1 MKKITKI
8 LLFVLGAI
16 LIWNLFCFISL
27 VFFAFPTRTVQTLY
41 SPDGKHR
48 AVLKRMDAI
57 DLNFT
62 VKVDGKKVYSSPDFA
77 PNKRVDFQER
87 LVWDKTGTV
96 VVLDVTGRRLFGF
109 DIKSQ
114 KSLSDSELMLV
125 EYAPEPDQWEYG
137 FEGIWPENSIKK
149 IYQH

>member
-16 LIWNLFCFISL
+16 LIWHLFGFIYI
-27 VFFAFPTRTVQTLY
+27 VFFMFPVRTVQTLY
-41 SPDGKHR
+41 SPDGKHK
-48 AVLKRMDAI
+48 AVLKRMDSI

-62 VKVDGKKVYSSPDFA
+62 VKVDGTKVYTSPDFA
-77 PNKRVDFQER
+77 PNKKVDFQER

-109 DIKSQ
+109 DIKNQ
-114 KSLSDSELMLV
+114 KSLSDTELMLV
-125 EYAPEPDQWEYG
+125 EYPPEPNQWEYG
-137 FEGIWPENSIKK
+137 FEGVWPENRIK
-149 IYQH
+149 

>member
-16 LIWNLFCFISL
+16 LIWHLFCFIYI
-27 VFFAFPTRTVQTLY
+27 VFFVFPVRTVQTLY
-41 SPDGKHR
+41 SPEGKHK
-48 AVLKRMDAI
+48 AVLKRMDSF

-62 VKVDGKKVYSSPDFA
+62 VKVDGKKVYLSPDFA
-77 PNKRVDFQER
+77 PNKKVDFQER

-109 DIKSQ
+109 DVKNQ

-125 EYAPEPDQWEYG
+125 EYAPEPNQWEYG
-137 FEGIWPENSIKK
+137 FEGIWPENRIK
-149 IYQH
+149 